1 LSGLWDFLIVENRVY
16 FIREKEKIHFIV
28 ELWCSRI
35 FSPFEFCCWIVDF
48 WIWLKNV
55 LPKKSSK
62 TPSII
67 DYLAIINPACL
78 KLAGLWA
85 LSPIHTM

>member
-1 LSGLWDFLIVENRVY
+1 LSFDAVAFLARLNFVVESS
-16 FIREKEKIHFIV
+16 ISE
-28 ELWCSRI
+28 
-35 FSPFEFCCWIVDF
+35 FSKSISGHYLTKSL
-48 WIWLKNV
+48 LKNV

-78 KLAGLWA
+78 KLAGL
-85 LSPIHTM
+85 